1 MHAWFY
7 MHLLSSDICSHSELL
22 NESDEAVSKVLL
34 PETDHEEIS
43 FKEEHSFLLV
53 LQTTQQSKWLQ
64 QYGNMITCMDATYK
78 TLRYGFPCF
87 FVVKTSLGI
96 GRVVGTIIPQYETE
110 KLIRDGL
117 MKLAEWNPAWCSQ
130 FFMTDKSTQEL
141 GIHYHTLTSVI

>member
-22 NESDEAVSKVLL
+22 NESDEAASKVLL

-78 TLRYGFPCF
+78 ICDMD
-87 FVVKTSLGI
+87 S
-96 GRVVGTIIPQYETE
+96 
-110 KLIRDGL
+110 
-117 MKLAEWNPAWCSQ
+117 PA
-130 FFMTDKSTQEL
+130 FL
-141 GIHYHTLTSVI
+141 L